1 MNTRQKLNGTL
12 LLLLVKTRNLIR
24 IKYKV
29 LHLHNNTF
37 YQNSKRG
44 VWSLI
49 LEFARAE
56 TTLATQAVL
65 DDVRC
70 DTVRLG

>member
-1 MNTRQKLNGTL
+1 MNTPQKFNGTL
-12 LLLLVKTRNLIR
+12 LLLLVKIRNLIR
-24 IKYKV
+24 RKYKV

-44 VWSLI
+44 VRSLI
-49 LEFARAE
+49 SEFAREE

-65 DDVRC
+65 DY
-70 DTVRLG
+70 VRLG